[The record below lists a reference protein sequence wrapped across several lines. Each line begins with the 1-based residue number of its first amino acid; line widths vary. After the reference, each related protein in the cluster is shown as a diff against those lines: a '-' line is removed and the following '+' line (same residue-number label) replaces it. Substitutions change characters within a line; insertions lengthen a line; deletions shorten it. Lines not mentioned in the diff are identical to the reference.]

1 MEISF
6 SKRILKVENVL
17 PKHHLFFFI
26 LGIVLQIENEAKDD
40 VESIWARVTK
50 LASKKMSKAEVN
62 LKLL

>member
-17 PKHHLFFFI
+17 PKHHLFSFI
-26 LGIVLQIENEAKDD
+26 LDIVLQIENEANGV
-40 VESIWARVTK
+40 VESICSYVTK

>member
-1 MEISF
+1 M
-6 SKRILKVENVL
+6 
-17 PKHHLFFFI
+17 